1 MPIKAKCRKCSR
13 DYTVKDELAG
23 KKFRCKQCEAPVTVP
38 QPAVLIEDEP
48 EEDEWGSDDFGST
61 DDFGD
66 FSEDDYD
73 DIPARPKKRKKK
85 PVVKKRRKKKRSSS
99 SSGSADPLFL
109 VKVVGLIFVIVVG
122 ISAVGK
128 HFGARGGGFNLGG
141 FDIGVSWKPYTTP
154 DGNVTVQMPGNVK
167 RMPVAQMAPGGQA
180 FGATRP
186 NFACI
191 IVIEPMPAELQ
202 GMTESEIFD
211 AFELGSNFVGAS
223 NVQRITFKGRQGVT
237 FDKTAPGGIKSVS
250 TAFVHINK
258 IYTLSYAYKGMKG
271 SKDRK
276 FFDSVVLN

>member
-1 MPIKAKCRKCSR
+1 MPIKAKCRKCSKS
-13 DYTVKDELAG
+13 YTVKDELAG

-48 EEDEWGSDDFGST
+48 EDDDWGSG
-61 DDFGD
+61 DFGD

-85 PVVKKRRKKKRSSS
+85 PAAKKKRKKKRSSS
-99 SSGSADPLFL
+99 GSGVGAKIGAILGGVFGFL
-109 VKVVGLIFVIVVG
+109 VVVSLIMKIISGVG
-122 ISAVGK
+122 GI
-128 HFGARGGGFNLGG
+128 
-141 FDIGVSWKPYTTP
+141 DIGVSWKSYTTP
-154 DGNVTVQMPGNVK
+154 DGNVTVQMPGDVK
-167 RMPVAQMAPGGQA
+167 SMPVAQMTPGGQA

-186 NFACI
+186 SFACV
-191 IVIEPMPAELQ
+191 IVIEPMPIQLQ
-202 GMTESEIFD
+202 GMSESEIFD
-211 AFELGSNFVGAS
+211 AFEVGSNFVGAT

-237 FDKTAPGGIKSVS
+237 FDKTAPGGITSVS
-250 TAFVHINK
+250 TAFVHNSK